1 MIEIWRALH
10 RHKTFVVLAA
20 LVLGDGALLIWGP
33 RPVEHQAAITAAL
46 AAGEKPDWWHD
57 AAMGIHYGAW
67 IGLAGWIL
75 LTGTHRIWARGWERA
90 PSGQSADRPISS
102 PRWFWPLVL
111 MAMLAGLGLRLPM
124 ASRSLWWDEAWAVQQ
139 ASHGKWKE
147 DPKKPDGLR
156 FLPHD
161 WKRCAFYYQKPTNH
175 VPLSLAQKTSLT
187 VWQKITKAKREDF
200 SDLAARMPALLAAA
214 AAVLLMACLLR
225 TWGHPGA
232 GVAAALVLA
241 VHPWAIR
248 YGVDTRAYSLILPL
262 CPAAM
267 LAATAVIRSHGRST
281 GGLVALGGAE
291 FLWLWAFPNALVD
304 VAVLNLVTLVFLL
317 RVQETTR
324 DRWTAWWRLLA
335 TNLFAAL
342 LLTQVFL
349 PNVLQA
355 RRWAGAEKDHH
366 VLTGQLLDQTAS
378 NLLSGLDHYI
388 PSQLVEATGIPALS
402 AHGLTAGT
410 LALVIAGSVLYGAWR
425 ALVRDHHLRW
435 VLPVTFL
442 VSASVFAALTQLA
455 DSYFYPRF
463 IIAVLPCL
471 ILLTVQAMSELS
483 IWLGKRPGKPLA
495 SLPALA
501 VAALYG
507 WVVYPGWQLLLTHPI
522 EPLHDVASFI
532 QKHAR
537 GLKPAP
543 VIVCYGLGKEA
554 MPLYERHCLPAGS
567 GAELAAIVAKA
578 EKEKRPLY
586 AIYGYANFNRTVL
599 AEGFKQ
605 LDDKSLFTE
614 VAAFPGIEPDF
625 YFRILKRVDVPR

>member
-1 MIEIWRALH
+1 
-10 RHKTFVVLAA
+10 
-20 LVLGDGALLIWGP
+20 
-33 RPVEHQAAITAAL
+33 
-46 AAGEKPDWWHD
+46 
-57 AAMGIHYGAW
+57 
-67 IGLAGWIL
+67 
-75 LTGTHRIWARGWERA
+75 
-90 PSGQSADRPISS
+90 
-102 PRWFWPLVL
+102 
-111 MAMLAGLGLRLPM
+111 MAMLVGLGMRLPM

-147 DPKKPDGLR
+147 DSRMPDGLR

-175 VPLSLAQKTSLT
+175 VPLSLAQKISLT
-187 VWQKITKAKREDF
+187 VWQNTTKAKREDF
-200 SDLAARMPALLAAA
+200 SDLAARVPALLAAA
-214 AAVLLMACLLR
+214 AAVLLIACLLR

-248 YGVDTRAYSLILPL
+248 HGVDTRAYSLILPL

-267 LAATAVIRSHGRST
+267 MAATAVIRSRGRST
-281 GGLVALGGAE
+281 GGLVALGGVG

-304 VAVLNLVTLVFLL
+304 VAALNLVTLLLLL

-388 PSQLVEATGIPALS
+388 SSQRVEAAGIPALS
-402 AHGLTAGT
+402 AHGLSAGA

-425 ALVRDHHLRW
+425 AMVRDHHLRW
-435 VLPVTFL
+435 VLPVSFL
-442 VSASVFAALTQLA
+442 VSAGVFAALTQLA

-471 ILLTVQAMSELS
+471 VVLTVQAMSDLS
-483 IWLGKRPGKPLA
+483 TWLGKRAGKPLA
-495 SLPALA
+495 STPALA

-522 EPLHDVASFI
+522 EPLHDVAAFI
-532 QKHAR
+532 QKDAR
-537 GLKPAP
+537 DLNPAP

-554 MPLYERHCLPAGS
+554 MPLYEPHCLAAGS
-567 GAELAAIVAKA
+567 GAELAAIVALA
-578 EKEKRPLY
+578 ENEKRPLY
-586 AIYGYANFNRTVL
+586 AIYGYPSFNRTVL
-599 AEGFKQ
+599 PEGFKQ
-605 LDDKSLFTE
+605 LDDKSLFAE

-625 YFRILKRVDVPR
+625 YFRVLKRVEVQW

>member
-10 RHKTFVVLAA
+10 RHKTIVVLTA
-20 LVLGDGALLIWGP
+20 LILGNTTLLIWGP
-33 RPVEHQAAITAAL
+33 RPGEHQAAIATAL
-46 AAGEKPDWWHD
+46 ATGEKPDWWHD
-57 AAMGIHYGAW
+57 AAMGIHYGACM
-67 IGLAGWIL
+67 GVAGWL
-75 LTGTHRIWARGWERA
+75 LLAITRKVWARAWEQE
-90 PSGQSADRPISS
+90 PSRQPAAGPASS

-111 MAMLAGLGLRLPM
+111 MAVVVGLGLRLPM

-147 DPKKPDGLR
+147 DHRKPDGLR

-161 WKRCAFYYQKPTNH
+161 WIRCAFYYQKPTNH
-175 VPLSLAQKTSLT
+175 VPLSLAQKACLT
-187 VWQKITKAKREDF
+187 VWQKITNAKREDF
-200 SDLAARMPALLAAA
+200 SDLAVRVPALLAAA
-214 AAVLLMACLLR
+214 AAVLLVACLLR

-267 LAATAVIRSHGRST
+267 LAATAVIRSRGRST
-281 GGLVALGGAE
+281 GGLVALGAVE

-304 VAVLNLVTLVFLL
+304 VAALNLVTLALL
-317 RVQETTR
+317 LTVQETTR
-324 DRWTAWWRLLA
+324 DRWTVWWRVLA

-378 NLLSGLDHYI
+378 NLLSGLDHYV
-388 PSQLVEATGIPALS
+388 PARQAEAEGIPALS
-402 AHGLTAGT
+402 AHEVTAGI

-435 VLPVTFL
+435 ALPTTLL
-442 VSASVFAALTQLA
+442 VSAGVFAALTQLA

-471 ILLTVQAMSELS
+471 ILLTVQTMSELS
-483 IWLGKRPGKPLA
+483 LWLGNRVGKLLG

-522 EPLHDVASFI
+522 EPLHDVAAFI
-532 QKHAR
+532 KMDSR
-537 GLKPAP
+537 DLKPTP
-543 VIVCYGLGKEA
+543 IIVCYGLGKEA
-554 MPLYERHCLPAGS
+554 MPLYAPHCLPAAS
-567 GAELAAIVAKA
+567 AAELAAIVARA

-586 AIYGYANFNRTVL
+586 AIYGYASFNRTVL
-599 AEGFKQ
+599 PEGFKQ
-605 LDDKSLFTE
+605 LDDQALFTE
-614 VAAFPGIEPDF
+614 IAAFPGIESDF
-625 YFRILKRVDVPR
+625 YFRVLKRVDAPR

>member
-1 MIEIWRALH
+1 MIENLRALR
-10 RHKTFVVLAA
+10 RHTTVAVLTA
-20 LVLGDGALLIWGP
+20 LILGDVALLLWGP
-33 RPVEHQAAITAAL
+33 RPAEHKAAIATAL
-46 AAGEKPDWWHD
+46 AAGDKPDWWHD

-67 IGLAGWIL
+67 VGLVGWIL
-75 LTGTHRIWARGWERA
+75 LVAAHKVWARSWEKA
-90 PSGQSADRPISS
+90 SSAQQAAHPASS

-111 MAMLAGLGLRLPM
+111 MAMLVGLGLRLPM

-175 VPLSLAQKTSLT
+175 VPLSLAQKASLT
-187 VWQKITKAKREDF
+187 VWQKVTKAKREDF
-200 SDLAARMPALLAAA
+200 NDLAVRVPALLAAA
-214 AAVLLMACLLR
+214 AAILLTACLLR

-232 GVAAALVLA
+232 GIAAALVLA

-267 LAATAVIRSHGRST
+267 LAATAVIRSRGRST
-281 GGLVALGGAE
+281 GGLVALGGVE

-304 VAVLNLVTLVFLL
+304 VAALNLVVLIFLL

-366 VLTGQLLDQTAS
+366 VLNGQLLDQTAS
-378 NLLSGLDHYI
+378 NLLSGLDHYV
-388 PSQLVEATGIPALS
+388 PTQLVDANGIPALS
-402 AHGLTAGT
+402 AHELTASI
-410 LALVIAGSVLYGAWR
+410 LALVIAVSVLYGAVST
-425 ALVRDHHLRW
+425 LVRDRHPRW
-435 VLPVTFL
+435 MLPVTFL
-442 VSASVFAALTQLA
+442 VSSAAFAALTQLA

-471 ILLTVQAMSELS
+471 ILITVQTMSELS
-483 IWLGKRPGKPLA
+483 LWLGNRAGKLWG
-495 SLPALA
+495 SVPALA
-501 VAALYG
+501 VVALYG

-522 EPLHDVASFI
+522 EPLHDVATFI
-532 QKHAR
+532 QKDAR
-537 GLKPAP
+537 GLKPTP

-554 MPLYERHCLPAGS
+554 IPLYEPHCLAAGS

-578 EKEKRPLY
+578 DKEQRPLY
-586 AIYGYANFNRTVL
+586 AIYGYASFNRTVL
-599 AEGFKQ
+599 PEGFKQ

-625 YFRILKRVDVPR
+625 YFRVLKRVDAPR